1 MLDYAK
7 RQIKF
12 HPHLQIITKSRW
24 LLKASLGMSIFA
36 CLYKS
41 LCSEAI
47 RIKPYA
53 QLLFIS
59 L

>member
-12 HPHLQIITKSRW
+12 HPHLQTITKAGW
-24 LLKASLGMSIFA
+24 LLTAPLGMSIFA

-41 LCSEAI
+41 SCSEAI

-53 QLLFIS
+53 QL
-59 L
+59 